1 MNAIVFDPAIPS
13 ILVVEDDAII
23 AWDIAMQLRGLG
35 YQTLGPASTGALA
48 IELAG
53 RMRPALVL
61 MDIHLKGPMDGIT
74 AAQAIRDEFD
84 LPCVFLSAFAS
95 KGGLA
100 RATAVRPA
108 GYISKP
114 FTEEDLR
121 KVLAD
126 ALGSAGAAERDSD
139 GPAPGAGPTQA

>member
-1 MNAIVFDPAIPS
+1 MTVSASCPAVPA

-35 YQTLGPASTGALA
+35 YRTLGPASTGALA

-53 RMRPALVL
+53 RMRPTLVL

-84 LPCVFLSAFAS
+84 VPSVFLSAFATG
-95 KGGLA
+95 GGLA
-100 RATAVRPA
+100 RAAAVRPA

-121 KVLAD
+121 KVLAA
-126 ALGSAGAAERDSD
+126 ALLGADGSGQDDDESPSAGRQ
-139 GPAPGAGPTQA
+139 PQA

>member
-1 MNAIVFDPAIPS
+1 MIAPTSGPA

-35 YQTLGPASTGALA
+35 YQALGPASTGAMA
-48 IELAG
+48 IEMAG

-74 AAQAIRDEFD
+74 AAQAIRADFD
-84 LPCVFLSAFAS
+84 LPAVFISAFAAD
-95 KGGLA
+95 GALV
-100 RATAVRPA
+100 RAASARPA
-108 GYISKP
+108 GYIAKP

-121 KVLAD
+121 KVVAE
-126 ALGSAGAAERDSD
+126 ALDVGLQA
-139 GPAPGAGPTQA
+139 PAPQA

>member
-1 MNAIVFDPAIPS
+1 MTAHTSGLA

-23 AWDIAMQLRGLG
+23 AWDIAMQLRALG

-74 AAQAIRDEFD
+74 AA
-84 LPCVFLSAFAS
+84 LPIGAAVLGVGALIALLVPALDRS
-95 KGGLA
+95 KAADGLPE
-100 RATAVRPA
+100 R
-108 GYISKP
+108 
-114 FTEEDLR
+114 
-121 KVLAD
+121 
-126 ALGSAGAAERDSD
+126 SAGQGAAV
-139 GPAPGAGPTQA
+139 ALC

>member
-1 MNAIVFDPAIPS
+1 MTAHTSGLA

-23 AWDIAMQLRGLG
+23 AWDIAMQLRALG

-74 AAQAIRDEFD
+74 AAQVIRDDFD
-84 LPCVFLSAFAS
+84 VPSVFLSAFAS
-95 KGGLA
+95 DGGLA
-100 RATAVRPA
+100 RAAAARPA
-108 GYISKP
+108 GYVAKP

-121 KVLAD
+121 RVVAG
-126 ALGSAGAAERDSD
+126 ALGLEAQGQ
-139 GPAPGAGPTQA
+139 PPQA